1 MTKDDT
7 MPAPGRVLCV
17 EGTGSC
23 TGGAEMM
30 LDELVHRV
38 DAGRFTVTVASL
50 KHGPWPE
57 RLREEGFSVFVV
69 PQTRWRDVR
78 NVYRVVRQL
87 AELMRREQIEL
98 VHASGS
104 GPLLFATLAGKW
116 AKVPVVWMV
125 FDPLSGL
132 SKRRLYTARRR
143 AIARFVGALH
153 PDFVIFGTD
162 RAAEGTP
169 LRGSTP
175 TDEIL
180 PGIDLARHTNVN
192 GDEGRAR
199 RELGIDADAPLVA
212 MFGRLTY
219 LKSQIELLRAM
230 GRIAEVHPKV
240 RAVICGSESDR
251 AYATR
256 VHALRDELG
265 LEERVLLP
273 GFVTDQMK
281 DDITAAADLVVHL
294 AKRESFG
301 LAVVES
307 QAAGKAVV
315 AFDASGPRSLI
326 EDGVTGAL
334 VPVDDIDRLAVVISE
349 LLSDATRRTAMGAAA
364 AEAARAHPIEGMVER
379 VEAVWDRVLGGARG
393 GDRTPAR

>member
-1 MTKDDT
+1 
-7 MPAPGRVLCV
+7 
-17 EGTGSC
+17 
-23 TGGAEMM
+23 MM

-38 DAGRFTVTVASL
+38 DTGRFSVVVASL
-50 KHGPWPE
+50 KQGPWPN
-57 RLREEGFSVFVV
+57 RLREEGIRVSVV
-69 PQTRWRDVR
+69 PQTRWRDLR
-78 NVYRVVRQL
+78 NVFRVVREL
-87 AELMRREQIEL
+87 AEVVRREQIEL

-104 GPLLFATLAGKW
+104 APLLFATLA
-116 AKVPVVWMV
+116 AKRARVPVVWMV

-143 AIARFVGALH
+143 AIAHLVGALH

-162 RAAEGTP
+162 RAEEGTP
-169 LRGSTP
+169 LRRSTP
-175 TDEIL
+175 TEEIL
-180 PGIDLARHTNVN
+180 PGIDLSRHTNID
-192 GDEGRAR
+192 GDGNRAR
-199 RELGIDADAPLVA
+199 RELGIDQGAPLLA

-219 LKSQIELLRAM
+219 LKSQTELLRAM

-251 AYATR
+251 QYAAR
-256 VHALRDELG
+256 VRALRAELG

-273 GFVTDQMK
+273 GFVTDQLK

-326 EDGVTGAL
+326 DDGMTGAL
-334 VPVDDIDRLAVVISE
+334 VPVDDVERLALVISE
-349 LLSDATRRTAMGAAA
+349 LLGDPARRAAMGAAGA
-364 AEAARAHPIEGMVER
+364 AAARAHPIEGMVER
-379 VEAVWDRVLGGARG
+379 IEAVWDRVLGDGRAEG
-393 GDRTPAR
+393 ETDRPG